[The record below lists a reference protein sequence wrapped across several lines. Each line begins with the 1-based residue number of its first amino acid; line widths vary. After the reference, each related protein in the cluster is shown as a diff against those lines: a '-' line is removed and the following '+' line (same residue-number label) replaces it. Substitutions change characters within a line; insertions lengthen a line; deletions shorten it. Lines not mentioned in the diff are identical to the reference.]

1 MRLNFDGRVRPK
13 MKVASGILGMTVAL
27 VLSGASAW
35 TQTAPAVSEDK
46 SGAVSKPDAVSAT
59 PGSGAVQT
67 FYLTNVSQASDALEL
82 TSALRNLLDPHDKV
96 YIVPSQ
102 NAIFVQGSPE
112 QLVLARKLLND
123 LDRPKKTYRLTYK
136 ITETDDGKRVGVQH
150 FAMVVVTGQRT
161 VLKQGSKVPIATGS
175 FKDSSTAVQTQM
187 TYLDVG
193 LNFDATLDEFAN
205 GVRLRSKVEQSSI
218 AEERSGVGAQDPI
231 VRQTVMEGTSFLTP
245 GRPLVLGSLDVP
257 GSTRHLEVE
266 VVMEQVVQ

>member
-1 MRLNFDGRVRPK
+1 MTFAR
-13 MKVASGILGMTVAL
+13 GIFGMTLIFAL
-27 VLSGASAW
+27 SRAGAWA
-35 TQTAPAVSEDK
+35 QTAPAASSDK
-46 SGAVSKPDAVSAT
+46 GSAVAATDGVSAR
-59 PGSGAVQT
+59 PSLGAVQT
-67 FYLTNVSQASDALEL
+67 FYLTNVSQASDANEL
-82 TSALRNLLDPHDKV
+82 TAALRNLLDPHDKV
-96 YIVPSQ
+96 FLVPSQ

-136 ITETDDGKRVGVQH
+136 ITEMDSGKRIGVQH

-161 VLKQGSKVPIATGS
+161 LLKQGSKVPVATGS
-175 FKDSSTAVQTQM
+175 YSEGNSNSQTQF

-218 AEERSGVGAQDPI
+218 AEEKSGVGAQDPI

-245 GRPLVLGSLDVP
+245 GKPLVLGSLDIP
-257 GSTRHLEVE
+257 GSTRHLDVE
-266 VVMEQVVQ
+266 VVMEQVAQ